1 MKPFDIMQDI
11 TDGQKI
17 WETNN
22 IEEKV
27 RSLLREQHKRLAGL
41 CSFVGITD
49 PGLRKVFV
57 RDTCNIN
64 TLKKI
69 AEFFSVPVS
78 YFLPEDP
85 QVKAETEKDR
95 ELEYL
100 RGKVSA
106 YETALRLLAG
116 ERGIEPPLTIVR

>member
-1 MKPFDIMQDI
+1 MEN
-11 TDGQKI
+11 TADGQKI

-27 RSLLREQHKRLAGL
+27 RSLLRNQHKCLAGL
-41 CSFVGITD
+41 CEYIGMTD
-49 PGLRKVFV
+49 PGIRKVFA

-69 AEFFSVPVS
+69 AEYFSVPVA

-85 QVKAETEKDR
+85 QVKAESEKDR

-100 RGKVSA
+100 RGKVAA

-116 ERGIEPPLTIVR
+116 ERGIEPPLAVVK

>member
-1 MKPFDIMQDI
+1 MQG
-11 TDGQKI
+11 TAEVQKI

-27 RSLLREQHKRLAGL
+27 RSLLREQHKRLVGL
-41 CSFVGITD
+41 CDYIGMTD
-49 PGLRKVFV
+49 PGIRKVFR
-57 RDTCNIN
+57 RDTCNID

-69 AEFFSVPVS
+69 AEFFSVPVA

-85 QVKAETEKDR
+85 QVKAESEKDH

-100 RGKVSA
+100 RGKVAA
-106 YETALRLLAG
+106 YETAFRLLAG
-116 ERGIEPPLTIVR
+116 ERGIEPPLAVVK